1 MSEVVDDTYLEQ
13 IRQLVELQKVDDEIF
28 EVNQRKEN
36 APRELKELEDR
47 FHDIEARRN
56 HIQDK
61 LDHLQEQKKRLALEQ
76 DGDNAKMSKSKDKL
90 MQAGNTREYQAM
102 MREMDSIEKIY
113 RTREEEKATLLEE
126 LQNTLD
132 AKKDVDQTFLEVK
145 DEYER
150 KRLSLEATLNEADE
164 ELAILNDKRRV
175 AAKAI
180 PEPKFIR
187 YEFIRKRLE
196 HPVIVNVEDGI
207 CSGCHIAIPPQTFIE
222 LQTGQQILS
231 CPNCQRLIYWDQ
243 HYMTPEELAMKARKK
258 EEEIVAEEILD
269 E

>member
-1 MSEVVDDTYLEQ
+1 MSDDTYLEQ

-28 EVNQRKEN
+28 KVNQRKEN
-36 APRELKELEDR
+36 APLELQELEER
-47 FHDIEARRN
+47 FHIAENKRN

-61 LDHLQEQKKRLALEQ
+61 LDHLQEQKKRLAFEQ
-76 DGDNAKMSKSKDKL
+76 DGDSAKMSKSKDKL
-90 MQAGNTREYQAM
+90 MQVGNAKEYQAM

-113 RTREEEKATLLEE
+113 RVREEEKATLLEE
-126 LQNTLD
+126 LANTQN
-132 AKKDVDQTFLEVK
+132 AKKEADQAYLEIK
-145 DEYER
+145 EEYES
-150 KRLSLEATLNEADE
+150 KKLSLEATLKEADE

-175 AAKAI
+175 AGNAI
-180 PEPKFIR
+180 PEPKFVR

-243 HYMTPEELAMKARKK
+243 HYMTPEERALKAAKAAEK
-258 EEEIVAEEILD
+258 IVAEELLD

>member
-1 MSEVVDDTYLEQ
+1 MIDDTYLEQ

-36 APRELKELEDR
+36 APRELKELEER
-47 FHDIEARRN
+47 FHTVESRRN

-61 LDHLQEQKKRLALEQ
+61 LEHLQEQKKRLALEQ

-113 RTREEEKATLLEE
+113 RTREEEKTTLLEE

-132 AKKDVDQTFLEVK
+132 AKKDIDQSYEEIKAEYDCKLE
-145 DEYER
+145 
-150 KRLSLEATLNEADE
+150 SLEATLKEADE
-164 ELAILNDKRRV
+164 ELAILGDKRRL

-180 PEPKFIR
+180 PQPKFIR

-196 HPVIVNVEDGI
+196 HPVIVNVEDGV

-243 HYMTPEELAMKARKK
+243 HYMTPEERAFKEKRASEEKQ
-258 EEEIVAEEILD
+258 EEELQEE
-269 E
+269 

>member
-1 MSEVVDDTYLEQ
+1 MSDDTYLEQ

-28 EVNQRKEN
+28 KVNQRKEN
-36 APRELKELEDR
+36 APKELQALEER
-47 FHDIEARRN
+47 FHIVENKRN
-56 HIQDK
+56 HLQDK
-61 LDHLQEQKKRLALEQ
+61 LDHLQEQKKRLAFEQ
-76 DGDNAKMSKSKDKL
+76 DGDSARISKSKDKL

-113 RTREEEKATLLEE
+113 RVREEEKATLLEE
-126 LQNTLD
+126 LTNIQN
-132 AKKDVDQTFLEVK
+132 AKKEAEQAYNEIK
-145 DEYER
+145 EEYE
-150 KRLSLEATLNEADE
+150 KKKLSLETTLKEADE

-175 AAKAI
+175 AGNAI

-243 HYMTPEELAMKARKK
+243 HYITPEERAMKAAKIAEEVI
-258 EEEIVAEEILD
+258 EEELLD

>member
-1 MSEVVDDTYLEQ
+1 MSDNTYLDQ

-36 APRELKELEDR
+36 APRELKELEGR
-47 FHDIEARRN
+47 FHSIEAKRN

-61 LDHLQEQKKRLALEQ
+61 LDHLNEQKKRLAFEQ

-90 MQAGNTREYQAM
+90 MQAGNSREYQAM

-113 RTREEEKATLLEE
+113 HTREEEKATLLEE
-126 LQNTLD
+126 LQNTENS
-132 AKKDVDQTFLEVK
+132 KREVDQV
-145 DEYER
+145 YEEL
-150 KRLSLEATLNEADE
+150 KEEFENKKLSLETTLREADE
-164 ELAILNDKRRV
+164 ELQILNDKRR
-175 AAKAI
+175 KASLVI

-243 HYMTPEELAMKARKK
+243 HYMTPEERAEKMKKM
-258 EEEIVAEEILD
+258 EEKIVEEEILD

>member
-1 MSEVVDDTYLEQ
+1 MSDDTYLEQ
-13 IRQLVELQKVDDEIF
+13 IRQLVELQKVDDEIY

-47 FHDIEARRN
+47 FHAVEAKRD

-61 LDHLQEQKKRLALEQ
+61 LEHLREQKKRLALEQ

-113 RTREEEKATLLEE
+113 RTREDEKATLLEE
-126 LQNTLD
+126 LRNTEE
-132 AKKDVDQTFLEVK
+132 AKSEADRA
-145 DEYER
+145 YEEIKEEFDR
-150 KRLSLEATLNEADE
+150 KRLSLEATLREADE
-164 ELAILNDKRRV
+164 ELQILNDKRRV
-175 AAKAI
+175 AGNTI

-243 HYMTPEELAMKARKK
+243 HYMTPEERAEKMKKR
-258 EEEIVAEEILD
+258 EEEIVEEEILD

>member
-1 MSEVVDDTYLEQ
+1 MSDDTYLEQ

-36 APRELKELEDR
+36 APRELKELEER
-47 FHDIEARRN
+47 FHQAEGRRDRA
-56 HIQDK
+56 QDK

-76 DGDNAKMSKSKDKL
+76 DGDSAKMSKSKDKL

-113 RTREEEKATLLEE
+113 RVREEEKAALLEE
-126 LQNTLD
+126 LEIARA
-132 AKKDVDQTFLEVK
+132 AKKEADEAYDEIK
-145 DEYER
+145 EEYER
-150 KRLSLEATLNEADE
+150 KRLSLEATLKEADE

-175 AAKAI
+175 AGNAI

-243 HYMTPEELAMKARKK
+243 HYMTPEERAMKAERMAEAIV
-258 EEEIVAEEILD
+258 EEELLD